1 MLKYFSFYTLVQS
14 TETCQFSI
22 HYFKTLFFYLIFFST
37 GIESRALMFKE
48 SALPLSYIPRP
59 LKNYFEK
66 NNIFIWGQNKGFS
79 VFDTESNYI
88 AQTSGSQ
95 ALDF

>member
-1 MLKYFSFYTLVQS
+1 
-14 TETCQFSI
+14 
-22 HYFKTLFFYLIFFST
+22 
-37 GIESRALMFKE
+37 MFKE

-95 ALDF
+95 ALDFQLLHDRIIEVCYYTSFM

>member
-1 MLKYFSFYTLVQS
+1 
-14 TETCQFSI
+14 
-22 HYFKTLFFYLIFFST
+22 
-37 GIESRALMFKE
+37 MFKE
-48 SALPLSYIPRP
+48 SALPLSYISRP

>member
-1 MLKYFSFYTLVQS
+1 
-14 TETCQFSI
+14 
-22 HYFKTLFFYLIFFST
+22 
-37 GIESRALMFKE
+37 MFKE

-66 NNIFIWGQNKGFS
+66 NNIFIWGQNKEFS